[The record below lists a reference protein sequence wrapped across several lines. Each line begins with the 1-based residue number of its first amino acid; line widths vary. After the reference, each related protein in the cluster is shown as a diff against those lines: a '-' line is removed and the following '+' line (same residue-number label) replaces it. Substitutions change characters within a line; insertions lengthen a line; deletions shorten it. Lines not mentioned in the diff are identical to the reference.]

1 VLRVGTPE
9 LGEPTSMVSTAST
22 GRSTRRSRE
31 ELRALVLG
39 AGNQL
44 ILEEGLGTGAE
55 NLTFKRVFDRLEDS
69 AGIRVTNA
77 SVIGRIW
84 DNQRDFQTEVLSVIA
99 HSPGSADMDKTL
111 EALGPL
117 LEHADRSTV
126 DSRWHA
132 VRQVCRVGGA
142 ANVDALIHT
151 RSWPPWFGVWALVM
165 AGGDTEGNRPI
176 EEALRRG
183 YEEVTNQWG
192 EAYGSMLA
200 FFGLRLRSPMT
211 LRQLTVAAGALAEG
225 CALRD
230 RVDPESMRRIL
241 RPTGPDGETEEW
253 TLFGI
258 GLESLAALFLEAD
271 PAWEFAK
278 VTDAPREHASTD
290 HIW

>member
-1 VLRVGTPE
+1 MLRVTTPE
-9 LGEPTSMVSTAST
+9 RGERTLVVSAASA
-22 GRSTRRSRE
+22 GRPTRRSRE
-31 ELRALVLG
+31 ELRALIIG
-39 AGNQL
+39 IGNQL

-69 AGIRVTNA
+69 MGIRVTNA

-84 DNQRDFQTEVLSVIA
+84 NSQRDFQTEVLSVIA
-99 HSPGSADMDKTL
+99 HSPGSSDMDKAL

-117 LEHADRSTV
+117 LDHADRSSV

-151 RSWPPWFGVWALVM
+151 RSWPPWFGVWALIM
-165 AGGDTEGNRPI
+165 AGSDTEGNRPI
-176 EEALRRG
+176 AEALRRG
-183 YEEVTNQWG
+183 YEEVTNEWG

-258 GLESLAALFLEAD
+258 GLESLAVLFLEAD
-271 PAWEFAK
+271 PAWELAK
-278 VTDAPREHASTD
+278 VTDAPHQHASTV
-290 HIW
+290 HNW